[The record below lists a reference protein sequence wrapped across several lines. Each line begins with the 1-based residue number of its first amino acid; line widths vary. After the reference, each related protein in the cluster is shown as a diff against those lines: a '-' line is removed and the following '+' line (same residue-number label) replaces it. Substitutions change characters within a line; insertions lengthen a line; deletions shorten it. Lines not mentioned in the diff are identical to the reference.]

1 MISHII
7 PIRGDG
13 MKKRKYLRRLL
24 LVLLVLA
31 AVVLLIEQ
39 NLSQTLLDMAYATA
53 RSIALETVNKAVQQ
67 VVGEGLEYGELM
79 EIRLDSAGKVAMLRA
94 DTMHMNQIATQ
105 TAIQAQQELNDIA
118 NQMVDVPLGAA
129 LGIRFLGGFGPRI
142 SVQIVPVG
150 AVSTR
155 FETEFE
161 TAGINQTRHKIF
173 LTLET
178 TVSLIVPADSRQVEV
193 VSTVP
198 IAESIIVGNVPDS
211 FVDVNDTEDMLNLIP

>member
-1 MISHII
+1 
-7 PIRGDG
+7 
-13 MKKRKYLRRLL
+13 MKRHKICRRIVLFLL
-24 LVLLVLA
+24 IAA
-31 AVVLLIEQ
+31 AVFLLIER

-53 RSIALETVNKAVQQ
+53 RSIALETVNKAIQQ
-67 VVGEGLEYGELM
+67 VIGNGLEYEELM
-79 EIRLDSAGKVAMLRA
+79 EIQLDSSGKVAMLRA

-105 TAIQAQQELNDIA
+105 TAIQAQLELNDIS

-142 SVQIVPVG
+142 GVQIVPVG

-193 VSTVP
+193 ISTVP

-211 FVDVNDTEDMLNLIP
+211 FVDVNDMEDMLNLIP

>member
-1 MISHII
+1 
-7 PIRGDG
+7 
-13 MKKRKYLRRLL
+13 MKKRKDLRRLL
-24 LVLLVLA
+24 LALLALA
-31 AVVLLIEQ
+31 AVVLLLEQ

-67 VVGEGLEYGELM
+67 VVGEGLEYSELM

-94 DTMHMNQIATQ
+94 DTMHMNQIATK